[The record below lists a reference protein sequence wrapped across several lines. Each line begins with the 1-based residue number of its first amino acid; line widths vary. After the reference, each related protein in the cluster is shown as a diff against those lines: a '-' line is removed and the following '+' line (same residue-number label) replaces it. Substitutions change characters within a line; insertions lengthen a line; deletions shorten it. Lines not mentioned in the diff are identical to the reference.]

1 MFILKIA
8 FYGLLIIFSMVVI
21 FLLFAGLFGSSP
33 GTPVRERVL
42 MASASVSAL
51 SILYFAFRFGHLKEN
66 WAAGIG
72 FEFLA
77 ALVFLIIMIGGLLT
91 GKIHWQ

>member
-1 MFILKIA
+1 MFILKIS
-8 FYGLLIIFSMVVI
+8 FYALLVVLTIIVLFLLI
-21 FLLFAGLFGSSP
+21 AGVFGGSP
-33 GTPVRERVL
+33 YTPARERIL

-51 SILYFAFRFGHLKEN
+51 VILYFAFRYGHINAN

-72 FEFLA
+72 LEFLA
-77 ALVFLIIMIGGLLT
+77 VFIFLVIMIGGLLT

>member
-1 MFILKIA
+1 MKIV
-8 FYGLLIIFSMVVI
+8 FYGLMVLLTVVVL
-21 FLLFAGLFGSSP
+21 FFLFAGLFGSSP
-33 GTPVRERVL
+33 GTPARERIL
-42 MASASVSAL
+42 MTSASISAL
-51 SILYFAFRFGHLKEN
+51 TILYFAFRFGHLKEN

-77 ALVFLIIMIGGLLT
+77 VLVFLVIMIGGLLT

>member
-1 MFILKIA
+1 MFVLKIA
-8 FYGLLIIFSMVVI
+8 FYGFLIIFSLI
-21 FLLFAGLFGSSP
+21 AAFLLVAGLFEGSSH
-33 GTPVRERVL
+33 TPVRERIL
-42 MASASVSAL
+42 MASASISAL
-51 SILYFAFRFGHLKEN
+51 TILFFAFRYGHINQN

-77 ALVFLIIMIGGLLT
+77 VFIFLVIMFGGLLT